1 MADLGETHRTIAAI
15 ASILLITSI
24 LFNPSLQHVLS
35 HRFLVFL
42 GSISFPLYL
51 LHGTFMRTV
60 LTWAYYA
67 VHSQWQI
74 AVVFVFWAS
83 LLLATCYVWK
93 RTVDEFALQ
102 VSRRA
107 EELTTGKVGLNF
119 EYSDL
124 YPLYRKKHIDLEYT

>member
-1 MADLGETHRTIAAI
+1 
-15 ASILLITSI
+15 
-24 LFNPSLQHVLS
+24 
-35 HRFLVFL
+35 
-42 GSISFPLYL
+42 
-51 LHGTFMRTV
+51 MRTV

-67 VHSQWQI
+67 VHAEWQI

-93 RTVDEFALQ
+93 RTVDEFSLQ

-107 EELTTGKVGLNF
+107 EELTSGKVGLNF
-119 EYSDL
+119 GYSDL